1 MDFVGAFSLA
11 ILMVYLSNQAQ
22 DATAVLSLINDD
34 FLKWAFRGLI
44 AAGAAYLFRD
54 HSHQRRQDEAIM
66 RLEHAMSLNHPSR
79 ADFEAYQLRQEQK
92 LEQVRENLQSV
103 DRLVRLMA
111 AKMNIDVRD

>member
-1 MDFVGAFSLA
+1 MASLA
-11 ILMVYLSNQAQ
+11 FLAYLSNQAQ

-44 AAGAAYLFRD
+44 VAGGAYLFRD
-54 HSHQRRQDEAIM
+54 HGHQRKQDEAIM

-92 LEQVRENLQSV
+92 LEAVKDNLQTI
-103 DRLVRLMA
+103 DRIVRLMA
-111 AKMNIDVRD
+111 AKMNIDVRA

>member
-1 MDFVGAFSLA
+1 MVLMLAFYMA
-11 ILMVYLSNQAQ
+11 NQAQ
-22 DATAVLSLINDD
+22 DSGAILTLVNDD

-44 AAGAAYLFRD
+44 VAGAAYLFRD
-54 HSHQRRQDEAIM
+54 HAKQRGQDEAIM

-92 LEQVRENLQSV
+92 LDQVRQNIQSV

-111 AKMNIDVRD
+111 AKMNIDVKD